1 MPRVS
6 DVVADPQKIKDVIAA
21 RGMELDV
28 DRIVELDGERRRLTQ
43 NVDALRSEIKKLAKS
58 FGAAGGAR
66 KHGRSSGRSA
76 DESGDGNEAAEDL
89 RVRAQE
95 LREQEKDLSSELKE
109 VTDELSEL
117 TDWLPNWLDERVPVG
132 GEDAVEMVKTWG
144 EPKQFGFEPRHAH
157 ELGIDLG
164 LIDTVGAVKAARS
177 RFYALLDDAV
187 LLRNALVQL
196 FLQHVRPQGFTLVS
210 PPVVAKPAT
219 LRASGYLP
227 FQGVDNFALRDE
239 DLSLV
244 GTSEQTLLG
253 MHIDHTFDSL
263 PAPFLGDSMCFRTES
278 GSYGKD
284 TAGIIRSHQF
294 YKLEQFIFC
303 HPGES
308 ELWFQQALENE
319 EWMLQALD
327 IPYQVINTPSGD
339 LGAPA
344 AIKYDTEAW
353 FPAQGKYR
361 ELTSNSN
368 LLDFQTTR
376 GHIRYKIGSGKDA
389 DKGNPHTIS
398 ATAFTDRLILALFEN
413 HQQADG
419 SVVLPEVLSP
429 WLPRLHLTR

>member
-1 MPRVS
+1 MPRLS
-6 DVVADPQKIKDVIAA
+6 EVVADPQKMKDVIAA
-21 RGMELDV
+21 RQMDV
-28 DRIVELDGERRRLTQ
+28 DVDKIVSLDEQRRALTQ
-43 NVDALRSEIKKLAKS
+43 KVDALRSEGKQLAKQ
-58 FGAAGGAR
+58 FKDGG
-66 KHGRSSGRSA
+66 
-76 DESGDGNEAAEDL
+76 DE
-89 RVRAQE
+89 VRAKAQAS
-95 LREQEKDLSSELKE
+95 REQEKELAGELK
-109 VTDELSEL
+109 VITDELQSL
-117 TDWLPNWLDERVPVG
+117 TDWLPNWLDERVPIG
-132 GEDAVEMVKTWG
+132 GEDAVEIVKTWG
-144 EPKQFGFEPRHAH
+144 ERKAFEFEPRHAH
-157 ELGIDLG
+157 EIGIELG

-177 RFYALLDDAV
+177 RFYALVDDAV
-187 LLRNALVQL
+187 LLRYALIQL
-196 FLQHVRPQGFTLVS
+196 FLQHARPQGFTLVS
-210 PPVVAKPAT
+210 PPVVAKPET

-253 MHIDHTFDSL
+253 MHMDDTFESL

-303 HPGES
+303 HPDDS
-308 ELWFQQALENE
+308 EHWFQQALENE
-319 EWMLQALD
+319 EWLLQVLE

-353 FPAQGKYR
+353 FPAQDKYR

-368 LLDFQTTR
+368 LLDFQSTR
-376 GHIRYKIGSGKDA
+376 GHIRYKIGTGKDA

-398 ATAFTDRLILALFEN
+398 ATAFTDRLVLAVLEN

-419 SVVLPEVLSP
+419 TVLLPDVLSP
-429 WLPRLHLTR
+429 WLPRLHLTPRA